1 MSEDVDADVDMSL
14 KTRNTL
20 DTAAF
25 RRSLSIMMEMGW
37 AGMMRFTDR
46 QFIIH
51 HLTFQKK
58 THLNWHCN
66 FCNIADLVN

>member
-51 HLTFQKK
+51 HLTFPKK
-58 THLNWHCN
+58 NPFELALLTFVTLP
-66 FCNIADLVN
+66 IL